1 MVTPRK
7 RMITDSEQEGK
18 KSPNRSN
25 TEKPQM
31 LLIGIP
37 EADPS
42 YWTMNIAQAPQ
53 GPTLRESL
61 PVPDFIRRKINSHLR
76 YVYNPSKNA
85 PYVGMHLIKQ
95 NLENDI
101 KGGIDITLIDYPTEK
116 EIMRLVQKVSF
127 KVIGIGIGCENKVH
141 EGKFLARRIKHHS
154 KNKEVAIVFGNYGA
168 TTGKKLGILT
178 EADGTVLK
186 DNPEEIEAKEKSG
199 EYPYTGEGV
208 QSMRAFL
215 LNNREK
221 LGLELKVKPNAPMVS
236 YPVPDP
242 DLPPSN
248 GFLRW
253 LAVKMGFFGTPKD
266 MNKLAVSLGC
276 VNNCSFCNTA
286 KNFGDKTLLYTEAKE
301 MYQAMKKQIDI
312 NEARKDYVPET
323 LFFLMDEN
331 FMRPL
336 ANTEELCRLVE
347 ESGKNIRWGTFGD
360 IKGLLEYKKKYQN
373 FRGLVRGGMLSI
385 WIGLESKADVFKKRG
400 GASID
405 EVETII
411 RELQDLGILVF
422 GSFIP
427 GLSIHTEGETRVVK
441 DEYEIKKKLIKKN
454 NLNETQLRR
463 AVDAEVAARKNKG
476 QYDLLNIWEDIQWWL
491 KQNTAANQVMM
502 LTDTRLVNPLTEE
515 PILDLS
521 DEEFGHTFR
530 RDTHPNIS
538 GKRLEEIDKE
548 ARNLFYRENGPVAL
562 RTVLTMWDGYK
573 KLKDSD
579 DPAEVIATT
588 YYYWL
593 VKRSF
598 QAISLS
604 LALFSETLFEKCSR
618 TFLNRLAQFLD
629 DFEQSTPPKNDL
641 SDEYQRVFNKD
652 ARVVSKTAQ
661 WCAARLR
668 THFIRKH
675 LNKDRDEVSQI
686 DLLDRPIPVPNET

>member
-1 MVTPRK
+1 
-7 RMITDSEQEGK
+7 
-18 KSPNRSN
+18 
-25 TEKPQM
+25 
-31 LLIGIP
+31 
-37 EADPS
+37 
-42 YWTMNIAQAPQ
+42 
-53 GPTLRESL
+53 
-61 PVPDFIRRKINSHLR
+61 
-76 YVYNPSKNA
+76 
-85 PYVGMHLIKQ
+85 
-95 NLENDI
+95 
-101 KGGIDITLIDYPTEK
+101 
-116 EIMRLVQKVSF
+116 
-127 KVIGIGIGCENKVH
+127 
-141 EGKFLARRIKHHS
+141 
-154 KNKEVAIVFGNYGA
+154 
-168 TTGKKLGILT
+168 
-178 EADGTVLK
+178 
-186 DNPEEIEAKEKSG
+186 
-199 EYPYTGEGV
+199 
-208 QSMRAFL
+208 
-215 LNNREK
+215 
-221 LGLELKVKPNAPMVS
+221 
-236 YPVPDP
+236 
-242 DLPPSN
+242 
-248 GFLRW
+248 
-253 LAVKMGFFGTPKD
+253 
-266 MNKLAVSLGC
+266 
-276 VNNCSFCNTA
+276 
-286 KNFGDKTLLYTEAKE
+286 
-301 MYQAMKKQIDI
+301 
-312 NEARKDYVPET
+312 
-323 LFFLMDEN
+323 
-331 FMRPL
+331 MRPL

-427 GLSIHTEGETRVVK
+427 GLSIHTEGKTRVVE
-441 DEYEIKKKLIKKN
+441 DEEEIKKKLIKKN
-454 NLNETQLRR
+454 NLNKTQLRQ
-463 AVDAEVAARKNKG
+463 AIGTEVAARKNRG

-491 KQNTAANQVMM
+491 KLNTAANQVMM
-502 LTDTRLVNPLTEE
+502 LTDTRLVNPQTEE

-562 RTVLTMWDGYK
+562 RTVLTMWDGYTN
-573 KLKDSD
+573 LKDSD
-579 DPAEVIATT
+579 DPAEIIAAT

-604 LALFSETLFEKCSR
+604 LALLSETLFEKCSR
-618 TFLNRLAQFLD
+618 TFFNRLAQFLD

-641 SDEYQRVFNKD
+641 SDEYQRVCDKD
-652 ARVVSKTAQ
+652 ERVVSKAAL

-675 LNKDRDEVSQI
+675 LNKDQDEVSQI

>member
-1 MVTPRK
+1 MVASWTRTIGK
-7 RMITDSEQEGK
+7 SRQTSKDSA
-18 KSPNRSN
+18 RFSN
-25 TEKPQM
+25 TEKPKI

-53 GPTLRESL
+53 GPTLRRPL
-61 PVPDFIRRKINSHLR
+61 FLPDFICQKINSHLK
-76 YVYNPSKNA
+76 YIYNPKKNA

-101 KGGIDITLIDYPTEK
+101 KGGIDISLIDYPTEK
-116 EIMRLVQKVSF
+116 EIMRITKKNFF
-127 KVIGIGIGCENKVH
+127 KIIGIGIGCENKVY
-141 EGKFLARRIKHHS
+141 EAKKLAKKIRRNS
-154 KNKEVAIVFGNYGA
+154 KNKEVSIVFGNYGA

-186 DNPEEIEAKEKSG
+186 DSPEEIEAKEKQG
-199 EYPYTGEGV
+199 KYPYTGEGV
-208 QSMRAFL
+208 QSIRAFL
-215 LNNREK
+215 LNNQGK
-221 LGLELKVKPNAPMVS
+221 LGLELKVKPDAPMVS

-242 DLPPSN
+242 DLPPDN
-248 GFLRW
+248 FFLRW
-253 LAVKMGFFGTPKD
+253 LAIKMGFFGTPKD

-276 VNNCSFCNTA
+276 MNKCSFCNTA
-286 KNFGDKTLLYTEAKE
+286 KNFGNKTFLYTKAQE
-301 MYQAMKKQIDI
+301 MYQAMKKQIDA

-360 IKGLLEYKKKYQN
+360 IRGLLEYKKKYQG

-411 RELQDLGILVF
+411 RELQELGILVF

-427 GLSIHTEGETRVVK
+427 GLSIHTEKETRVLINE
-441 DEYEIKKKLIKKN
+441 DEIKMKLIKEEK
-454 NLNETQLRR
+454 LNETQLRK
-463 AVDAEVAARKNKG
+463 AIDAEVAARKEKG

-491 KQNTAANQVMM
+491 KLNTAANQVMM
-502 LTDTRLVNPLTEE
+502 LTDTRLVNPLTKE
-515 PILDLS
+515 PVLDLS

-548 ARNLFYRENGPVAL
+548 ARSLFYQKNGPVAL

-573 KLKDSD
+573 NLKDSD
-579 DPAEVIATT
+579 NPAEVRATT

-593 VKRSF
+593 IKRSF

-604 LALFSETLFEKCSR
+604 LVFFSETIFENCSGS
-618 TFLNRLAQFLD
+618 FLNRLAQFLD

-652 ARVVSKTAQ
+652 ERVVSKTAK

-668 THFIRKH
+668 THFIGKH
-675 LNKDRDEVSQI
+675 LHKDLGEM
-686 DLLDRPIPVPNET
+686 DLVYLPDSSPTVPNEA